1 MKGRIIAVVGAS
13 GVGKDT
19 LLAGAMTAE
28 PRLHWARR
36 VVTRPTGAG
45 GEPYEGVTQATFE
58 QRLAAGA
65 FALHWTAH
73 GMSYAVSWAEVAPR
87 DRGHDVVFNGSRKVL
102 DLALAV
108 FADLQVIE
116 VTAERSTIAARL
128 AARGRED
135 DADIEARLA
144 RGGLALPD
152 GIDVTRIANDGT
164 ADDGIARLLAAL
176 YPASATRCT
185 R

>member
-19 LLAGAMTAE
+19 LLAGAVAAE

-45 GEPYEGVTQATFE
+45 GEPYEGVTQAEFAR
-58 QRLAAGA
+58 RLAVGA

-73 GMSYAVSWAEVAPR
+73 GLSYGVPLTELAPR
-87 DRGHDVVFNGSRKVL
+87 DRGCEVVFNGSRKAL
-102 DLALAV
+102 DLAVAA
-108 FADLQVIE
+108 FADLEILE
-116 VTAERSTIAARL
+116 VTASPHIVAARL

-135 DADIEARLA
+135 DADIAARLA
-144 RGGLALPD
+144 RGGIALPE
-152 GIDVTRIANDGT
+152 GIKVTRIANDGT

-176 YPASATRCT
+176 YPVSATRCA